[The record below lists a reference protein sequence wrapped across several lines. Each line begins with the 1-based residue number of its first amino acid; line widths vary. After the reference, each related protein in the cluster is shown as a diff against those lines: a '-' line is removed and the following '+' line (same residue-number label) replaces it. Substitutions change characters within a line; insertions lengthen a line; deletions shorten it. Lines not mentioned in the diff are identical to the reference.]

1 MAKTKKDEPVT
12 EPVKSEREL
21 AREAREALEA
31 REQERA
37 AERAKRDAEIAE
49 RCKKTWAEWEAR
61 GWK

>member
-1 MAKTKKDEPVT
+1 MAKTKKTEPVT

-21 AREAREALEA
+21 AREAREQEREA
-31 REQERA
+31 RA
-37 AERAKRDAEIAE
+37 AERAKRDADRAE